1 MLSNTDERAFSYTMI
16 CRLAIFGTST
26 DIDHTDAKSV
36 VSVLY
41 AVGAHHFY
49 GPSIMDGAVEVYHFV
64 IADAVGPMPLV
75 AVDAVNL
82 LDSHLL
88 TFRRS
93 RTMYDDLV
101 NSSHWRL
108 LPVRL

>member
-1 MLSNTDERAFSYTMI
+1 
-16 CRLAIFGTST
+16 
-26 DIDHTDAKSV
+26 
-36 VSVLY
+36 
-41 AVGAHHFY
+41 
-49 GPSIMDGAVEVYHFV
+49 V
-64 IADAVGPMPLV
+64 IADAVGPIPLV

-93 RTMYDDLV
+93 RTMYDDLI